1 MKTRKRP
8 SMPIVLGAL
17 LFLATSMAPVRAQDA
32 DAYGDDY
39 RGGDYGRVRYQENG
53 AAITRAELDPA
64 QAGLEQADVNAPIF
78 PGDTILTSHDQR
90 VEVQLADGAIVR
102 VDRRSEMTFQ
112 ALPDPYREIADNTV
126 LQVAEGTIRLT
137 AAIDDEEEFRIDT
150 PAATVYLLGNADI
163 RIEVTENQRIRVQS
177 RRGVVEVVGAG
188 GSAILR
194 GGNQIEV
201 SPGSIPN
208 KPGHFNTFGGD
219 GFDRWVEQ
227 RESTYRTRDH
237 YAGTTEA
244 YEELPDE
251 VRPYYRELSSSGNW
265 VYVEDYGQVWYPRN
279 VGQDWR
285 PYQDGYWDYGPGG
298 YFWVSAEPWGWAPY
312 HYGRWNWMS
321 GYGWCWSPG
330 RVFAGAWVSWSWG
343 SAYVGWAPLD
353 YWGYP
358 AYRHTV
364 HHGYYDPYSWSFVS
378 YHHIGHRNY
387 HDYYVGWDH
396 AGDDVLR
403 HGAVVTRPPKVSPD
417 RLASSAE
424 TRRQAVAEARNDPRR
439 RISPAG
445 DTRVGRSMTDV
456 ENRLSRQAT
465 RSGTG
470 RQAAASTDRGTRSRS
485 TRVTSPARRSP
496 TATGNVRRDPGTR
509 AGRQG
514 GIVRTSPR
522 ATTQPSRSRDRAA
535 TRPSRSRERATTPS
549 RTTTPRSRREVTAL
563 PEVKPRQNV
572 RQGTTQRLRD
582 LYRRVA
588 KPRQTREKPRATTPR
603 RGTTA
608 SPGTRPSRPSPPAA
622 RPSKGRSS
630 QPGAS
635 RGSSS
640 RSSKPSRPTAKP
652 RSGSTSKPK
661 ASPSRG
667 SRGSAKS
674 TRGSRGR

>member
-1 MKTRKRP
+1 MKTLKRP
-8 SMPIVLGAL
+8 SIPVVLGAL
-17 LFLATSMAPVRAQDA
+17 LFLAASIAPIRAQNA

-39 RGGDYGRVRYQENG
+39 RGGDFGRVRYQENG

-78 PGDTILTSHDQR
+78 PGDMIRTSHDQR

-112 ALPDPYREIADNTV
+112 ALPDPYREITDNTV
-126 LQVAEGTIRLT
+126 LQVADGTIRLA

-150 PAATVYLLGNADI
+150 SAATIFLLGDADV
-163 RIEVTENQRIRVQS
+163 RVEVTENQRIRVQS

-188 GSAILR
+188 GSVILR
-194 GGNQIEV
+194 GGTQTEV
-201 SPGSIPN
+201 WPGSVPN
-208 KPGHFNTFGGD
+208 DPGHFNTFGGD

-227 RESTYRTRDH
+227 RETTYRTRDH
-237 YAGTTEA
+237 YAGNTEA

-251 VRPYYRELSSSGNW
+251 VRPYYRELSGSGNW
-265 VYVEDYGQVWYPRN
+265 AYVEDYGHVWYPRN

-298 YFWVSAEPWGWAPY
+298 YFWVSSESWGWAPY

-364 HHGYYDPYSWSFVS
+364 HHGYYDPYSWSFIS
-378 YHHIGHRNY
+378 YHHIGHHNY

-424 TRRQAVAEARNDPRR
+424 TRRQAVAEVRNDPRR

-445 DTRVGRSMTDV
+445 DTRVGRSMIDV

-465 RSGTG
+465 RSGAD
-470 RQAAASTDRGTRSRS
+470 RQAAATSTDRGARSRS
-485 TRVTSPARRSP
+485 TRVSPPARRSP
-496 TATGNVRRDPGTR
+496 SPAADVRRNPSSRT
-509 AGRQG
+509 GRQG
-514 GIVRTSPR
+514 GIVRSTP
-522 ATTQPSRSRDRAA
+522 
-535 TRPSRSRERATTPS
+535 RATTPS
-549 RTTTPRSRREVTAL
+549 RTTKPRSRREATAA
-563 PEVKPRQNV
+563 PGVKPRQNE

-582 LYRRVA
+582 LYRQMSQ
-588 KPRQTREKPRATTPR
+588 PRQTRAKPRATTP
-603 RGTTA
+603 
-608 SPGTRPSRPSPPAA
+608 TRPSRTSPPAA

-630 QPGAS
+630 QPSAN
-635 RGSSS
+635 RGSTS
-640 RSSKPSRPTAKP
+640 RTSKPSRPAAKP